1 MILTM
6 FRTTPALSAKKRKAK
21 RNITSDVCQIFIYKE
36 EFESLPGS
44 PHSLFDF
51 SFPYSLR
58 ISKSLPFSQRLSMG
72 SSQIT
77 AHEMDMTTTKTTI
90 ATRSVVKFEDGYS
103 VETVFDGSKLGIEPY
118 AVEVLPN
125 GELLVLD
132 YENSNI
138 YKISSSLSLCKYLNV
153 LALTE
158 ST

>member
-21 RNITSDVCQIFIYKE
+21 RNITSDVCLIFIYKE
-36 EFESLPGS
+36 EDCQWVHLKSRLMKWIWSL
-44 PHSLFDF
+44 
-51 SFPYSLR
+51 
-58 ISKSLPFSQRLSMG
+58 K
-72 SSQIT
+72 
-77 AHEMDMTTTKTTI
+77 TTTKTTI

-138 YKISSSLSLCKYLNV
+138 YKISSSLSLCGHAPSLIRHHLVPICDRSFIRK
-153 LALTE
+153 TE
-158 ST
+158 TTLPGSCKLMPD